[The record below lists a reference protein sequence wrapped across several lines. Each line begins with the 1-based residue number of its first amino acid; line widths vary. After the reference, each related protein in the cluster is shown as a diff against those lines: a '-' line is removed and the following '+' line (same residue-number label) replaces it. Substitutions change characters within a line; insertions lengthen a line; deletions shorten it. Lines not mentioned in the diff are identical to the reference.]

1 MAYAKDK
8 EQTITLSLYMTPDE
22 YEELKEFCNSQGWS
36 VAGLLKQNLMQLK
49 REINNSKQKVSDEL
63 PLMILN

>member
-8 EQTITLSLYMTPDE
+8 EQMITLSLYMTPEE
-22 YEELKEFCNSQGWS
+22 YEELKDFCNNKGWS

-49 REINNSKQKVSDEL
+49 REISNAKQKVSDEL

>member
-1 MAYAKDK
+1 MAKDK

-22 YEELKEFCNSQGWS
+22 YDELKDFCNNKGWS

-49 REINNSKQKVSDEL
+49 REINNAKQKVSDEL

>member
-1 MAYAKDK
+1 MAKDK
-8 EQTITLSLYMTPDE
+8 EQTITLSLYMTPEE
-22 YEELKEFCNSQGWS
+22 YEELKDFCNNKGWS

-49 REINNSKQKVSDEL
+49 REISNAKQKVSDEL

>member
-1 MAYAKDK
+1 MAKDK
-8 EQTITLSLYMTPDE
+8 EQTITLSLYMTPEE
-22 YEELKEFCNSQGWS
+22 YDELKDFCNNKGWS

-49 REINNSKQKVSDEL
+49 REINNAKQKTREEL

>member
-1 MAYAKDK
+1 MAKDK
-8 EQTITLSLYMTPDE
+8 EQTITLSLYMSPDE
-22 YEELKEFCNSQGWS
+22 YEELKDFCNNKGWS

-49 REINNSKQKVSDEL
+49 REISNAKQKVSDEL

>member
-1 MAYAKDK
+1 MAKDK

-22 YEELKEFCNSQGWS
+22 YDELKDFCNNKGWS
-36 VAGLLKQNLMQLK
+36 VAGLLKQNLMQLR
-49 REINNSKQKVSDEL
+49 REISNAKQKVSDEL

>member
-1 MAYAKDK
+1 MAKDK

-22 YEELKEFCNSQGWS
+22 YEELKDFCNGKGWS
-36 VAGLLKQNLMQLK
+36 VSGLLKQNLAQLK

>member
-1 MAYAKDK
+1 MAKDK

-22 YEELKEFCNSQGWS
+22 YDELKDFCNNKGWS

-49 REINNSKQKVSDEL
+49 REISNSKQKVSDEL

>member
-1 MAYAKDK
+1 MAKDK
-8 EQTITLSLYMTPDE
+8 EQIVVLKLYLTEEENDDLLS
-22 YEELKEFCNSQGWS
+22 FCNSQGWS

>member
-1 MAYAKDK
+1 MAKDK

-22 YEELKEFCNSQGWS
+22 YEELKDFCNGNGWS

-49 REINNSKQKVSDEL
+49 REISNAKQKVINGSS
-63 PLMILN
+63 LMILN

>member
-1 MAYAKDK
+1 MAKDK
-8 EQTITLSLYMTPDE
+8 IQTITLSLYMTPDE
-22 YEELKEFCNSQGWS
+22 YEELKDFCNGNGWS

-49 REINNSKQKVSDEL
+49 REISNVKQKVSDEL

>member
-8 EQTITLSLYMTPDE
+8 EQMITLSLYMTPSE
-22 YEELKEFCNSQGWS
+22 YVELKDFCNNKGWS
-36 VAGLLKQNLMQLK
+36 VAGLLKQNLAQLK
-49 REINNSKQKVSDEL
+49 REISNAKRKVSDEL

>member
-1 MAYAKDK
+1 MAKDK
-8 EQTITLSLYMTPDE
+8 EQTITLSLYMTPEE
-22 YEELKEFCNSQGWS
+22 YEELKDFCNNKGWS